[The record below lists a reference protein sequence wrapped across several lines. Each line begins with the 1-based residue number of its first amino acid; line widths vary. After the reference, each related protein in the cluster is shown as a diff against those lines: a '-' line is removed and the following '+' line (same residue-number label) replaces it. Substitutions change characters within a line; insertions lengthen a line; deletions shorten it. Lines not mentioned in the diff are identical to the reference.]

1 MPPCPRKGMFW
12 SKMAGGTSRET
23 PPDSASSST
32 PPLAASRLP
41 GHAGLC
47 LPSGPSRLLVPLPGT
62 FLAGPRVSVG
72 PPPTPGLSLTTA
84 APTSPSHP
92 SCSPW
97 LSTDFCDHPFR
108 PSLPLARKLSRDLD
122 LHCVIH
128 RCHLGPQPGAWLP
141 AQCVFV
147 DVGGQE
153 TRLKAGRGAESCG
166 NRKSRP
172 RAPVPSLALL
182 GKRSQAPRASVS
194 LVCEMGG

>member
-1 MPPCPRKGMFW
+1 MLIDTAAGRLAAPRPCQALSSFRALTAAGSSARNVPRRSPGLGR
-12 SKMAGGTSRET
+12 AAPNPRTL
-23 PPDSASSST
+23 PHYSSSYFSF
-32 PPLAASRLP
+32 PALP
-41 GHAGLC
+41 
-47 LPSGPSRLLVPLPGT
+47 
-62 FLAGPRVSVG
+62 
-72 PPPTPGLSLTTA
+72 
-84 APTSPSHP
+84 
-92 SCSPW
+92 SPW